1 MSFDALPRF
10 EFCLPKGSDVLV
22 VLPIH
27 FSSPRKS
34 PWVKDA
40 RVPVSAFFA
49 ERTSSSK
56 KRSACINEGCA
67 GMEQEFREEA
77 ERVNP
82 SATITSFLVQ
92 GAIEAIRA
100 GDSATHDR
108 LVSEAAGKL
117 EGIDAITLAHFS
129 TSRAR
134 AAVEAVTSIPVL
146 TSPDAAVQK
155 LRRLLKEE
163 TIDEDSRPR

>member
-1 MSFDALPRF
+1 
-10 EFCLPKGSDVLV
+10 
-22 VLPIH
+22 
-27 FSSPRKS
+27 
-34 PWVKDA
+34 
-40 RVPVSAFFA
+40 
-49 ERTSSSK
+49 
-56 KRSACINEGCA
+56 
-67 GMEQEFREEA
+67 MEQEFREEA